1 MKNGCNGYD
10 NVQSVLRMYV
20 PFVRMILRRLKNL
33 LMKMLYKKEVMR

>member
-1 MKNGCNGYD
+1 MKNECTGYD

-33 LMKMLYKKEVMR
+33 LLKKLYEKEVMR

>member
-1 MKNGCNGYD
+1 MKNGCTGYD
-10 NVQSVLRMYV
+10 NVKSVFRMHV